1 MADTDRCRLS
11 WESLR
16 DFLRL
21 SSPEQL
27 IEVFL
32 LSADDADTW
41 SVLRDILLVMQLK
54 VPKTEAFQP
63 KSEALERLYLLTR
76 FVEIHERFPNQE
88 EEGLLFQ
95 HKTALVTMTEILR
108 KRMSSVRERLMR
120 RLDLKAKWRGSIG
133 IGLVRYPREG
143 PEPWNEERSKNRT
156 SDEEQSP
163 GDEYFP

>member
-1 MADTDRCRLS
+1 
-11 WESLR
+11 
-16 DFLRL
+16 
-21 SSPEQL
+21 
-27 IEVFL
+27 
-32 LSADDADTW
+32 
-41 SVLRDILLVMQLK
+41 
-54 VPKTEAFQP
+54 
-63 KSEALERLYLLTR
+63 
-76 FVEIHERFPNQE
+76 VEIHERFPNQE